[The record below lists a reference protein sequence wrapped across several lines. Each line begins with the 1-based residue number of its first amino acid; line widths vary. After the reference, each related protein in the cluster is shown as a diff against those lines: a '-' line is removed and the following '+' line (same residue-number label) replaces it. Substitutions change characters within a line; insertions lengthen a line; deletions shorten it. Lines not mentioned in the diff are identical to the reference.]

1 MSESDIY
8 HKTEKGKQEM
18 ANPSGALSM
27 MHRRVLIMLNGNT
40 PIADVRKRSFVND
53 FDSILKN
60 LVSQRFIELPSASAR
75 EPEAVAKAPT
85 DSSAS
90 RQLMINTLKA
100 FGNQVRIRGLLGEIE
115 AAADLEE
122 LKNLLP
128 RWYQAIAET
137 PNGMYQA
144 DDLRKDLKKLMG
156 V

>member
-1 MSESDIY
+1 MLFAKLGNAEAALRLLIDQCLPFFQTAVLATRHNGSPEKEITLSEIDEINRW
-8 HKTEKGKQEM
+8 G
-18 ANPSGALSM
+18 L
-27 MHRRVLIMLNGNT
+27 
-40 PIADVRKRSFVND
+40 AD
-53 FDSILKN
+53 
-60 LVSQRFIELPSASAR
+60 AY
-75 EPEAVAKAPT
+75 